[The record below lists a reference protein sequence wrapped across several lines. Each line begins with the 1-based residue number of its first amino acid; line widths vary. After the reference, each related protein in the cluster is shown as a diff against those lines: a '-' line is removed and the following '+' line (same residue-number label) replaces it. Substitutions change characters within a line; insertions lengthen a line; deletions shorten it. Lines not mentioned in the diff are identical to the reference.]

1 MRKILM
7 LAAAGIASLWA
18 GAVAAQVKWDLPAGY
33 AAQNF
38 HSQNLVTFA
47 NDVRTATG
55 GKLDI
60 TVHPG
65 ASLFKVPEIKRAVQT
80 GQAQIGEL
88 LMSNVENEDP
98 AFGVDTVP
106 FLATSYADAVKLWQ
120 ASRPLLE
127 KKMEAQGM
135 MILFAV
141 PWPPQGIYAKKELN
155 SAADMKGVKFR
166 AYNPATSRIA
176 ELVGAQPV
184 TIQAA
189 DLPQALATGVVNSM
203 ITSGATGYD
212 SKVWE
217 SLSHFYDTQAW
228 LPKNMVFV
236 NLAAFR
242 KLDDASQKALSD
254 AARIAEERG
263 AKMSQEATGFYLK
276 ELVAKG
282 MKVQPPGAAFK
293 ADLQKIGETLTA
305 EWIKRAGADGQ
316 SIVDAYKKM

>member
-254 AARIAEERG
+254 SARIAEERG
-263 AKMSQEATGFYLK
+263 AKMSQEATAFYFK
-276 ELVAKG
+276 ELAAKG

-293 ADLQKIGETLTA
+293 ADLLKIGETLTA

>member
-1 MRKILM
+1 MRKILT
-7 LAAAGIASLWA
+7 LAAASIASLWA
-18 GAVAAQVKWDLPAGY
+18 GAVMAQVKWDLPAGY
-33 AAQNF
+33 PAQNF
-38 HSQNLVTFA
+38 HSQNLVAFA

-98 AFGVDTVP
+98 LFGVDTVP
-106 FLATSYADAVKLWQ
+106 FLAASYAEAAKLWR

-135 MILFAV
+135 IILYAV
-141 PWPPQGIYAKKELN
+141 PWPPQGIYAKKDLN

-166 AYNPATSRIA
+166 AYNPGTSRIA

-189 DLPQALATGVVNSM
+189 DLAQALATGVVNSM
-203 ITSGATGYD
+203 ISSGATGYD
-212 SKVWE
+212 TKVWE
-217 SLSHFYDTQAW
+217 SLTHFYDAQAW
-228 LPKNMVFV
+228 LPKDMVFV
-236 NLAAFR
+236 NVAAFK
-242 KLDDASQKALSD
+242 KLDEASQKALTD
-254 AARIAEERG
+254 AAKVAEQRG
-263 AKMSQEATGFYLK
+263 AKMSEEQSTHFLK
-276 ELVAKG
+276 ELAAKG
-282 MKVQPPGAAFK
+282 MKIQPPGAAFK
-293 ADLQKIGETLTA
+293 AELRKIGETLTT

-316 SIVDAYKKM
+316 AIVDAYKKM

>member
-254 AARIAEERG
+254 SARIAEERG
-263 AKMSQEATGFYLK
+263 AKMSQEATSFYLK
-276 ELVAKG
+276 ELAAKG
-282 MKVQPPGAAFK
+282 MKIQPPGAAFK

-305 EWIKRAGADGQ
+305 EWIKKSGADGQ